1 MEKNYRYTI
10 YLDNCDLDSIERLK
24 VIFDYD
30 PDFSGIYNQSSI
42 INNNLFF
49 ADVDSEYDYTWIMEN
64 IGVEDYSVMI
74 TSIHAQLEK
83 VIIEIV
89 SPGKCEPLLTSI
101 LNDVTQITENVFLSA
116 DMFTTDFSEC
126 GVIVGMKGQFT
137 FSEFSLDG
145 IDTTLFNDENS
156 QEIQT
161 FYSNVENFRGVKYQ
175 EMLSTIVSPE

>member
-64 IGVEDYSVMI
+64 IGVEDYSGMI
-74 TSIHAQLEK
+74 TSIDVQLEK